1 MTDAGW
7 QELRFSTTPDQLEN
21 LESWLFEQGALA
33 VTLEDNADEP
43 LLEPGPGETPLWQ
56 NIKLVALFEV
66 GINLSPILAS
76 VPQQWVTAAAD
87 AANFVP
93 DQDWER
99 AWMENFEPLKM
110 GKRLWICPSWCE
122 PPDPHAVNINLDPG
136 LAFGTGT
143 HPTTAMCL
151 GELDATIQPGVNL
164 IDYGCGSGIL
174 AIAGLKLGAT
184 RAFAVDN
191 DPQAVTATWDNA
203 QRNAITHDQLDVFL
217 VSQADTQGRLQPV
230 DLVIANIL
238 AGPLEALAPTLI
250 DLMNPGGRLI
260 LAGLL
265 TEQAA
270 ALIEAYKPWVALSAV
285 QELEGWTL
293 LAGPKLSR
301 GAMKAP
307 SSTGA

>member
-7 QELRFSTTPDQLEN
+7 QELRFSTTPDQLEH

-76 VPQQWVTAAAD
+76 VPQQWVTASAD

-93 DQDWER
+93 DQDWAR

-184 RAFAVDN
+184 KAFAVDN

-203 QRNAITHDQLDVFL
+203 QRNAITQDQLDVFL
-217 VSQADTQGRLQPV
+217 VSQADTQGRLQPA

-265 TEQAA
+265 SEQAA

-293 LAGPKLSR
+293 LAGPKLSC
-301 GAMKAP
+301 
-307 SSTGA
+307 

>member
-7 QELRFSTTPDQLEN
+7 QELRFSTTPDQLEH

-76 VPQQWVTAAAD
+76 VPQQWVTASAD

-93 DQDWER
+93 DQDWAR
-99 AWMENFEPLKM
+99 VWMENFEPLKM

-184 RAFAVDN
+184 KAFAVDN

-203 QRNAITHDQLDVFL
+203 QRNAITQDQLDVFL
-217 VSQADTQGRLQPV
+217 VSQADTQGRLQPA

-265 TEQAA
+265 SEQAA

-293 LAGPKLSR
+293 LAGPKLSC
-301 GAMKAP
+301 
-307 SSTGA
+307 

>member
-7 QELRFSTTPDQLEN
+7 QELRFSTTPDQLEH

-76 VPQQWVTAAAD
+76 VPQQWVTASAD
-87 AANFVP
+87 AADFVP

-99 AWMENFEPLKM
+99 AWMENFEPLKL

-184 RAFAVDN
+184 KAFAVDN

-203 QRNAITHDQLDVFL
+203 QRNAITQDQLDVFL
-217 VSQADTQGRLQPV
+217 VSQADTQGRLQPA

-265 TEQAA
+265 SEQAA

-293 LAGPKLSR
+293 LAGPKLSC
-301 GAMKAP
+301 
-307 SSTGA
+307 

>member
-7 QELRFSTTPDQLEN
+7 QELRFSTTPDQLEH

-76 VPQQWVTAAAD
+76 VPQQWVTASAD

-184 RAFAVDN
+184 KAFAVDN

-203 QRNAITHDQLDVFL
+203 QRNAITQDQLDVFL
-217 VSQADTQGRLQPV
+217 VSQADTQGRLQPA

-265 TEQAA
+265 SEQAA

-293 LAGPKLSR
+293 LAGPKLSC
-301 GAMKAP
+301 
-307 SSTGA
+307 

>member
-21 LESWLFEQGALA
+21 LESWLFQQGALA
-33 VTLEDNADEP
+33 VTLEDNAAEP

-151 GELDATIQPGVNL
+151 GELDATIEPGVNL

-184 RAFAVDN
+184 KAFAVDN

-301 GAMKAP
+301 
-307 SSTGA
+307 

>member
-76 VPQQWVTAAAD
+76 VPQQWVTASAD

-93 DQDWER
+93 DQDWAR

-184 RAFAVDN
+184 KAFAVDN

-203 QRNAITHDQLDVFL
+203 QRNAITQDQLDVFL
-217 VSQADTQGRLQPV
+217 VSQADTQGRLQPA

-265 TEQAA
+265 SEQAA

-293 LAGPKLSR
+293 LAGPKLSC
-301 GAMKAP
+301 
-307 SSTGA
+307 

>member
-76 VPQQWVTAAAD
+76 VPQQWVTASAD

-93 DQDWER
+93 DQDWAR

-151 GELDATIQPGVNL
+151 GELDATIQPGINL

-184 RAFAVDN
+184 KAFAVDN

-203 QRNAITHDQLDVFL
+203 QRNAITQDQLDVFL
-217 VSQADTQGRLQPV
+217 VSQADTQGRLQPA

-265 TEQAA
+265 SEQAA

-293 LAGPKLSR
+293 LAGPKLSC
-301 GAMKAP
+301 
-307 SSTGA
+307 

>member
-7 QELRFSTTPDQLEN
+7 QELRFSTTPDRLEN

-66 GINLSPILAS
+66 GINLSPIIAN

-122 PPDPHAVNINLDPG
+122 PPDPNAVNINLDPG

-151 GELDATIQPGVNL
+151 AELDATIQPGVNL

-174 AIAGLKLGAT
+174 AIAGLKLGANK
-184 RAFAVDN
+184 AFAVDN

-203 QRNAITHDQLDVFL
+203 QRNAITQDQLDVFL

-250 DLMNPGGRLI
+250 NLMNPGGRLI

-270 ALIEAYKPWVALSAV
+270 ALIEAYKPWVALRAV
-285 QELEGWTL
+285 QAQEGWTL
-293 LAGPKLSR
+293 LAGPKV
-301 GAMKAP
+301 AH
-307 SSTGA
+307 

>member
-7 QELRFSTTPDQLEN
+7 QELRFSTTPDQLEH

-76 VPQQWVTAAAD
+76 VPQQWVTASANAAD
-87 AANFVP
+87 FVP

-151 GELDATIQPGVNL
+151 GELDATIQPGINL

-184 RAFAVDN
+184 KAFAVDN

-203 QRNAITHDQLDVFL
+203 QRNAITQDQLDVFL

-265 TEQAA
+265 SEQAA

-301 GAMKAP
+301 
-307 SSTGA
+307 

>member
-21 LESWLFEQGALA
+21 LESWLFEQAALA

-151 GELDATIQPGVNL
+151 GELDATIEPGVNL

-184 RAFAVDN
+184 KAFAVDN

-301 GAMKAP
+301 
-307 SSTGA
+307 

>member
-21 LESWLFEQGALA
+21 LEAWLFEQGALA

-76 VPQQWVTAAAD
+76 VPQQWVTASAD

-184 RAFAVDN
+184 KAFAVDN

-203 QRNAITHDQLDVFL
+203 QRNAITQDQLDVFL
-217 VSQADTQGRLQPV
+217 VSQADTQGRLQPA

-265 TEQAA
+265 SEQAA

-293 LAGPKLSR
+293 LAGPKLSC
-301 GAMKAP
+301 
-307 SSTGA
+307 

>member
-7 QELRFSTTPDQLEN
+7 QELRFSTTPDQLEH

-76 VPQQWVTAAAD
+76 VPQQWVTASANAAD
-87 AANFVP
+87 FVP

-184 RAFAVDN
+184 KAFAVDN

-203 QRNAITHDQLDVFL
+203 QRNAITQDQLDVFL

-265 TEQAA
+265 SEQAA

-293 LAGPKLSR
+293 LAGPKLSC
-301 GAMKAP
+301 
-307 SSTGA
+307 

>member
-66 GINLSPILAS
+66 GINLSPIIAN
-76 VPQQWVTAAAD
+76 VPQQWVTAAAN

-122 PPDPHAVNINLDPG
+122 PPDPNAVNINLDPG

-151 GELDATIQPGVNL
+151 AELDATIQPGVNL

-174 AIAGLKLGAT
+174 AIAGLKLGANK
-184 RAFAVDN
+184 AFAVDN

-203 QRNAITHDQLDVFL
+203 QRNAITQDQLDVFL

-270 ALIEAYKPWVALSAV
+270 ALIEAYKPWVALRAV
-285 QELEGWTL
+285 QAQEGWTL
-293 LAGPKLSR
+293 LAGPKVAR
-301 GAMKAP
+301 
-307 SSTGA
+307 

>member
-151 GELDATIQPGVNL
+151 GELDATIEPGVNL

-184 RAFAVDN
+184 KAFAVDN

-265 TEQAA
+265 SEQAA

-293 LAGPKLSR
+293 LAGPKLSC
-301 GAMKAP
+301 
-307 SSTGA
+307 

>member
-7 QELRFSTTPDQLEN
+7 QELRFSTTPDQLEH

-76 VPQQWVTAAAD
+76 VPQQWVTASAD
-87 AANFVP
+87 AADFVP

-151 GELDATIQPGVNL
+151 GELDATIQPGINL

-184 RAFAVDN
+184 KAFAVDN

-203 QRNAITHDQLDVFL
+203 QRNAITQDQLDVFL
-217 VSQADTQGRLQPV
+217 VSQADTQGRLQPA

-265 TEQAA
+265 SEQAA

-301 GAMKAP
+301 
-307 SSTGA
+307 

>member
-1 MTDAGW
+1 LTDPGW

-76 VPQQWVTAAAD
+76 VPQQWVTASAD
-87 AANFVP
+87 AADFVP

-99 AWMENFEPLKM
+99 AWMADFKPLQM
-110 GKRLWICPSWCE
+110 GNRLWICPSWCD
-122 PPDPHAVNINLDPG
+122 PPDPHAVNIQLDPG

-151 GELDATIQPGVNL
+151 AELDATIRPGVTL

-174 AIAGLKLGAT
+174 AIAGLKLGAIK
-184 RAFAVDN
+184 AIAVDN
-191 DPQAVTATWDNA
+191 DPQAVTATRDNA
-203 QRNAITHDQLDVFL
+203 QRNGIAPEQLDVFL
-217 VSQADTQGRLQPV
+217 VPQADNQRPLQPV
-230 DLVIANIL
+230 DWVIANIL

-250 DLMNPGGRLI
+250 DLLNPGGRLM

-265 TEQAA
+265 AEQAA
-270 ALIEAYKPWVALSAV
+270 VLIEVYKPWVALRAV
-285 QELEGWTL
+285 QEKEGWTL
-293 LAGPKLSR
+293 LVGEKL
-301 GAMKAP
+301 P
-307 SSTGA
+307 H

>member
-151 GELDATIQPGVNL
+151 GELDATIEPGVNL

-184 RAFAVDN
+184 KAFAVDN

-203 QRNAITHDQLDVFL
+203 QRNAITQDQLDVFL

-301 GAMKAP
+301 
-307 SSTGA
+307 

>member
-66 GINLSPILAS
+66 GINLSPIIAN

-122 PPDPHAVNINLDPG
+122 PPDPNAVNINLDPG

-151 GELDATIQPGVNL
+151 AELDATIQPGVNL

-174 AIAGLKLGAT
+174 AIAGLKLGANK
-184 RAFAVDN
+184 AFAVDN

-203 QRNAITHDQLDVFL
+203 QRNAITQDQLDVFL

-270 ALIEAYKPWVALSAV
+270 ALIEAYKPWVALRAV
-285 QELEGWTL
+285 QAQEGWTL
-293 LAGPKLSR
+293 LAGPKV
-301 GAMKAP
+301 AH
-307 SSTGA
+307 

>member
-7 QELRFSTTPDQLEN
+7 QELRFSTTPDQLEH

-56 NIKLVALFEV
+56 NIKLVALFEM

-76 VPQQWVTAAAD
+76 VPQQWVTASANAAD
-87 AANFVP
+87 FVP

-184 RAFAVDN
+184 KAFAVDN

-203 QRNAITHDQLDVFL
+203 QRNAITQDQLDVFL

-265 TEQAA
+265 SEQAA

-301 GAMKAP
+301 
-307 SSTGA
+307 

>member
-7 QELRFSTTPDQLEN
+7 QELRFSTTPDQLEH

-76 VPQQWVTAAAD
+76 VPQQWVTASAD
-87 AANFVP
+87 AADFVP

-184 RAFAVDN
+184 KAFAVDN

-203 QRNAITHDQLDVFL
+203 QRNAITQDQLDVFL

-265 TEQAA
+265 SEQAA

-293 LAGPKLSR
+293 LAGPKLSC
-301 GAMKAP
+301 
-307 SSTGA
+307 

>member
-1 MTDAGW
+1 M
-7 QELRFSTTPDQLEN
+7 
-21 LESWLFEQGALA
+21 ESWLFEQGALA

-184 RAFAVDN
+184 KAFAVDN

-203 QRNAITHDQLDVFL
+203 QRNAITQDQLDVFL

-265 TEQAA
+265 SEQAA

-293 LAGPKLSR
+293 LAGPKLLR
-301 GAMKAP
+301 
-307 SSTGA
+307 

>member
-151 GELDATIQPGVNL
+151 GELDATIQPGINL

-184 RAFAVDN
+184 KAFAVDN

-203 QRNAITHDQLDVFL
+203 QRNAITQDQLDVFL

-301 GAMKAP
+301 
-307 SSTGA
+307 

>member
-7 QELRFSTTPDQLEN
+7 QELRFSTTPDQLEH

-76 VPQQWVTAAAD
+76 VPQQWVTASAD
-87 AANFVP
+87 AADFVP

-184 RAFAVDN
+184 KAFAVDN

-203 QRNAITHDQLDVFL
+203 QRNAITQDQLDVFL
-217 VSQADTQGRLQPV
+217 VSQADTQGRLQPA

-265 TEQAA
+265 SEQAA

-293 LAGPKLSR
+293 LAGPKLSC
-301 GAMKAP
+301 
-307 SSTGA
+307 

>member
-7 QELRFSTTPDQLEN
+7 QELRFSTTPDRLEN

-66 GINLSPILAS
+66 GINLSPILAN

-122 PPDPHAVNINLDPG
+122 PPDPNAVNINLDPG

-151 GELDATIQPGVNL
+151 AELDATIQPGVNL

-174 AIAGLKLGAT
+174 AIAGLKLGANK
-184 RAFAVDN
+184 AFAVDN

-203 QRNAITHDQLDVFL
+203 QRNAITQDQLDVFL
-217 VSQADTQGRLQPV
+217 VSQADTQERLQPV

-270 ALIEAYKPWVALSAV
+270 ALIEAYKPWVALRAV
-285 QELEGWTL
+285 QAQEGWTL
-293 LAGPKLSR
+293 LAGPKV
-301 GAMKAP
+301 AH
-307 SSTGA
+307 

>member
-7 QELRFSTTPDQLEN
+7 QELRFSTTPDQLEH

-76 VPQQWVTAAAD
+76 VPQQWVTASAD

-164 IDYGCGSGIL
+164 IDYGLS
-174 AIAGLKLGAT
+174 
-184 RAFAVDN
+184 
-191 DPQAVTATWDNA
+191 
-203 QRNAITHDQLDVFL
+203 
-217 VSQADTQGRLQPV
+217 
-230 DLVIANIL
+230 
-238 AGPLEALAPTLI
+238 LI
-250 DLMNPGGRLI
+250 HI
-260 LAGLL
+260 
-265 TEQAA
+265 
-270 ALIEAYKPWVALSAV
+270 
-285 QELEGWTL
+285 
-293 LAGPKLSR
+293 
-301 GAMKAP
+301 
-307 SSTGA
+307 

>member
-7 QELRFSTTPDQLEN
+7 QELRFSTTPDRLEN

-66 GINLSPILAS
+66 GINLSPILAN

-122 PPDPHAVNINLDPG
+122 PPDPNAVNINLDPG

-151 GELDATIQPGVNL
+151 AELDATIQPGVNL

-174 AIAGLKLGAT
+174 AIAGLKLGANK
-184 RAFAVDN
+184 AFAVDN

-203 QRNAITHDQLDVFL
+203 QRNAITQDQLDVFL

-270 ALIEAYKPWVALSAV
+270 ALIEAYKPWVALRAV
-285 QELEGWTL
+285 QAQEGWTL
-293 LAGPKLSR
+293 LAGPKV
-301 GAMKAP
+301 AH
-307 SSTGA
+307 

>member
-122 PPDPHAVNINLDPG
+122 PPDPSAVNINLDPG

-301 GAMKAP
+301 
-307 SSTGA
+307 

>member
-7 QELRFSTTPDQLEN
+7 QELRFNTTPNHIDSLED
-21 LESWLFEQGALA
+21 WLFEQGALA

-56 NIKLVALFEV
+56 NIKLVALFET
-66 GINLSPILAS
+66 GLELSQILAE
-76 VPQQWVTAAAD
+76 VPSQWVTASEEEAT
-87 AANFVP
+87 FVP

-99 AWMENFEPLKM
+99 AWMADFEPLQM
-110 GKRLWICPSWCE
+110 GNRLWICPSWCE
-122 PPDPHAVNINLDPG
+122 PPDPNAVNINLDPG

-151 GELDATIQPGVNL
+151 AELDASIKPGVNL

-174 AIAGLKLGAT
+174 AIAGLKLGAA

-191 DPQAVTATWDNA
+191 DPQAVTATLDNA
-203 QRNAITHDQLDVFL
+203 QRNAIAEEQLDVFL
-217 VSQADTQGRLQPV
+217 VSQADAKARLRPV
-230 DLVIANIL
+230 ELVVANIL

-250 DLMNPGGRLI
+250 DLIKPGGRLI

-265 TEQAA
+265 SEQAA
-270 ALIEAYKPWVALSAV
+270 GLIAAYKPWVTLTAV
-285 QELEGWTL
+285 QEREGWTL
-293 LAGPKLSR
+293 LAGEKL
-301 GAMKAP
+301 P
-307 SSTGA
+307 E

>member
-76 VPQQWVTAAAD
+76 VPQQWVTASANAAD
-87 AANFVP
+87 FVP

-184 RAFAVDN
+184 KAFAVDN

-203 QRNAITHDQLDVFL
+203 QRNAITQDQLDVFL
-217 VSQADTQGRLQPV
+217 VSQADTQGRLQPA

-265 TEQAA
+265 SEQAA

-285 QELEGWTL
+285 QELEGFFLMVTYQL
-293 LAGPKLSR
+293 ENPF
-301 GAMKAP
+301 
-307 SSTGA
+307 

>member
-7 QELRFSTTPDQLEN
+7 QELRFSTTPDQLEH

-76 VPQQWVTAAAD
+76 VPQQWVTASAD
-87 AANFVP
+87 AADFVP

-151 GELDATIQPGVNL
+151 GELDATIEPGINL

-184 RAFAVDN
+184 KAFAVDN

-203 QRNAITHDQLDVFL
+203 QRNAITQDQLDVFL
-217 VSQADTQGRLQPV
+217 VSQADTQGRLQPA

-265 TEQAA
+265 SEQAA
-270 ALIEAYKPWVALSAV
+270 ALIEAYKPWVALSPV

-293 LAGPKLSR
+293 LAGPKLSC
-301 GAMKAP
+301 
-307 SSTGA
+307 

>member
-7 QELRFSTTPDQLEN
+7 QELRFSTTPDRLEN

-122 PPDPHAVNINLDPG
+122 PPDPNAVNINLDPG

-151 GELDATIQPGVNL
+151 AELDATIQPGVNL

-174 AIAGLKLGAT
+174 AIAGLKLGANK
-184 RAFAVDN
+184 AFAVDN
-191 DPQAVTATWDNA
+191 DPQAVTATLDNA
-203 QRNAITHDQLDVFL
+203 QRNAITQDQLDVFL

-238 AGPLEALAPTLI
+238 AGPLEALASTLI

-270 ALIEAYKPWVALSAV
+270 ALIEAYKPWVALRAV
-285 QELEGWTL
+285 QAQEGWTL
-293 LAGPKLSR
+293 LAGPKVAR
-301 GAMKAP
+301 
-307 SSTGA
+307 

>member
-7 QELRFSTTPDQLEN
+7 QELRFSTTPDQLEH

-76 VPQQWVTAAAD
+76 VPQQWVTASAD

-151 GELDATIQPGVNL
+151 GELDATIQPGINL

-184 RAFAVDN
+184 KAFAVDN

-203 QRNAITHDQLDVFL
+203 QRNAITQDQLDVFL
-217 VSQADTQGRLQPV
+217 VSQADTQGRLQPA

-265 TEQAA
+265 SEQAA

-293 LAGPKLSR
+293 LAGPKLSC
-301 GAMKAP
+301 
-307 SSTGA
+307 

>member
-151 GELDATIQPGVNL
+151 GELDATIEPGVNL

-184 RAFAVDN
+184 KAFAVDN

-203 QRNAITHDQLDVFL
+203 QRNAITQDQLDVFL
-217 VSQADTQGRLQPV
+217 VSQADTQGRLQPA

-265 TEQAA
+265 SEQAA

-293 LAGPKLSR
+293 LAGPKLSC
-301 GAMKAP
+301 
-307 SSTGA
+307 

>member
-1 MTDAGW
+1 LTDAGW

-76 VPQQWVTAAAD
+76 VPQQWVTASAD

-151 GELDATIQPGVNL
+151 GELDATIQPGINL

-184 RAFAVDN
+184 KAFAVDN

-203 QRNAITHDQLDVFL
+203 QRNAITQDQLDVFL
-217 VSQADTQGRLQPV
+217 VSQADTQGRLQPA

-265 TEQAA
+265 SEQAA

-301 GAMKAP
+301 
-307 SSTGA
+307 

>member
-1 MTDAGW
+1 LTDPGW

-66 GINLSPILAS
+66 GINLSPILAN

-99 AWMENFEPLKM
+99 AWMADFTPLQM
-110 GKRLWICPSWCE
+110 GNRLWICPSWCD
-122 PPDPHAVNINLDPG
+122 PPDPHAVNIQLDPG

-151 GELDATIQPGVNL
+151 AELDATIRPGVTL

-174 AIAGLKLGAT
+174 AIAGLKLGAIK
-184 RAFAVDN
+184 AIAVDN
-191 DPQAVTATWDNA
+191 DPQAVTATRDNA
-203 QRNAITHDQLDVFL
+203 QRNAIAPEQLDVFL
-217 VSQADTQGRLQPV
+217 VPQADNQRPLQPV
-230 DLVIANIL
+230 DWVIANIL

-250 DLMNPGGRLI
+250 DLLNPGGRLM

-265 TEQAA
+265 AEQAA
-270 ALIEAYKPWVALSAV
+270 VLIEVYKPWVALRAV
-285 QELEGWTL
+285 QEKEGWTL
-293 LAGPKLSR
+293 LVGEKL
-301 GAMKAP
+301 P
-307 SSTGA
+307 H

>member
-1 MTDAGW
+1 LTDAGW
-7 QELRFSTTPDQLEN
+7 QELRFSTTPDQLEH

-76 VPQQWVTAAAD
+76 VPQQWVTASAD
-87 AANFVP
+87 AADFVP

-184 RAFAVDN
+184 KAFAVDN

-203 QRNAITHDQLDVFL
+203 QRNAITQDQLDVFL
-217 VSQADTQGRLQPV
+217 VSQADTQGRLQPA

-265 TEQAA
+265 SEQAA

-293 LAGPKLSR
+293 LAGPKLSC
-301 GAMKAP
+301 
-307 SSTGA
+307 